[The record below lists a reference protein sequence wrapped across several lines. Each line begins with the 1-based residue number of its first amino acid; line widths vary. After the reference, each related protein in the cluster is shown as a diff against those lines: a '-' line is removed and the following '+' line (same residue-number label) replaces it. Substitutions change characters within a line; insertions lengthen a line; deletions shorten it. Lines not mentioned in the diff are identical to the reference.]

1 MRLRRNYL
9 SGVLHDLPAGE
20 LEACGVCCAAVGYL
34 GVQTWRLDR
43 CTASYEAY
51 RIEVKALGA
60 AQEAENARKLEEREK
75 IAHETY
81 AALQKRLSDLGARY
95 KRLRDN
101 PSGGSVPSEPPAPA
115 LASACQPSGEPARS
129 VGRNKEEVSTRL
141 GALEEAWLTEMQK
154 TDEELAKYEQLWRWT
169 NSIK

>member
-1 MRLRRNYL
+1 M

-115 LASACQPSGEPARS
+115 LASACESPDRLVE
-129 VGRNKEEVSTRL
+129 RL
-141 GALEEAWLTEMQK
+141 GELEAALLDALERGDQ
-154 TDEELAKYEQLWRWT
+154 ELVKFRELWTWINAVR
-169 NSIK
+169 